1 MQMSNEAIAKCVE
14 VKILWTRACRH
25 DGIDPKSTF
34 VSFSDSNP
42 HVAEYNTAMSEYLK
56 LAKGGR

>member
-1 MQMSNEAIAKCVE
+1 MNDATLRKCAE
-14 VKILWTRACRH
+14 VKILWARACRF

-42 HVAEYNTAMSEYLK
+42 HVAEYNEAMGAYLT

>member
-1 MQMSNEAIAKCVE
+1 MSNAAIAKCAE
-14 VKILWTRACRH
+14 VKILWARACRF

-42 HVAEYNTAMSEYLK
+42 HVAEYNTAMGEYLK
-56 LAKGGR
+56 LARGGR